1 MLFFI
6 SFSICLIKFIK
17 KYEICTMLQLEF
29 PNYTFKI
36 KNNGNGDYIF
46 DEIRKKYI
54 KLTKEEWVRQNCV
67 KFLINEKNFPS
78 VLINIEKTIKINK
91 LSKRYDIVVYKPDGG
106 IKLLVECKSPEIKIN
121 QKTFDQIAVYN
132 MNLKS
137 EQLMVTNGLEH
148 YYCEINYENKCYTFL
163 KDIKTK

>member
-1 MLFFI
+1 
-6 SFSICLIKFIK
+6 
-17 KYEICTMLQLEF
+17 MLQLDF

-36 KNNGNGDYIF
+36 KNNVNGDYIF

-67 KFLINEKNFPS
+67 KFLINEKNFSP

-91 LSKRYDIVVYKPDGG
+91 QIKRYDIVVYKPDGG

-121 QKTFDQIAVYN
+121 QKTFDQIAIYN

-137 EQLMVTNGLEH
+137 ELLMVTNGLRH
-148 YYCEINYENKCYTFL
+148 YYCEINYNNKCYTFL
-163 KDIKTK
+163 KDINN

>member
-1 MLFFI
+1 
-6 SFSICLIKFIK
+6 
-17 KYEICTMLQLEF
+17 MLQLEF
-29 PNYTFKI
+29 PNYKFKI
-36 KNNGNGDYIF
+36 KNSGNGDYIF

-148 YYCEINYENKCYTFL
+148 YYCEVNYEKKCYTFL
-163 KDIKTK
+163 KDIKN

>member
-1 MLFFI
+1 
-6 SFSICLIKFIK
+6 
-17 KYEICTMLQLEF
+17 MLQLEF

-67 KFLINEKNFPS
+67 KFLINEKNFSS
-78 VLINIEKTIKINK
+78 VLINIEKTIKINN

-121 QKTFDQIAVYN
+121 QRTFDQIAVYN

-148 YYCEINYENKCYTFL
+148 YYCEVNYEKKCYTFL
-163 KDIKTK
+163 KDIKN

>member
-1 MLFFI
+1 
-6 SFSICLIKFIK
+6 
-17 KYEICTMLQLEF
+17 MLQLDF

-36 KNNGNGDYIF
+36 KNSGNGDYIF

-91 LSKRYDIVVYKPDGG
+91 INKRYDIVVYKPDGR

-148 YYCEINYENKCYTFL
+148 YYCQINYEKGYYTFL
-163 KDIKTK
+163 KDLKN

>member
-1 MLFFI
+1 VLFFI

>member
-1 MLFFI
+1 
-6 SFSICLIKFIK
+6 
-17 KYEICTMLQLEF
+17 MLQLEF

-163 KDIKTK
+163 KDIKTKWN

>member
-1 MLFFI
+1 
-6 SFSICLIKFIK
+6 
-17 KYEICTMLQLEF
+17 MLQLDF

-67 KFLINEKNFPS
+67 KFLINEKNFSP

-91 LSKRYDIVVYKPDGG
+91 LIKRYDIVVYKPDGG

-121 QKTFDQIAVYN
+121 QKTFDQIAIYN

-137 EQLMVTNGLEH
+137 ELLMVTNGLRN
-148 YYCEINYENKCYTFL
+148 YYCEINYNNKCYTFL
-163 KDIKTK
+163 KDIKR

>member
-1 MLFFI
+1 
-6 SFSICLIKFIK
+6 
-17 KYEICTMLQLEF
+17 MLQLDF

-36 KNNGNGDYIF
+36 KNSGNGDYIF

>member
-1 MLFFI
+1 ML
-6 SFSICLIKFIK
+6 K
-17 KYEICTMLQLEF
+17 LEF

>member
-1 MLFFI
+1 
-6 SFSICLIKFIK
+6 
-17 KYEICTMLQLEF
+17 MLQLDF

-36 KNNGNGDYIF
+36 KNSGNGDYIF

-67 KFLINEKNFPS
+67 KFLINEKNFSP

-91 LSKRYDIVVYKPDGG
+91 LIKRYDIVVYKPDGG

-121 QKTFDQIAVYN
+121 QKTFDQIAIYN

-137 EQLMVTNGLEH
+137 ELLMVTNGLRH
-148 YYCEINYENKCYTFL
+148 YYCEINYNHKCYTFL
-163 KDIKTK
+163 KDIKN

>member
-1 MLFFI
+1 
-6 SFSICLIKFIK
+6 
-17 KYEICTMLQLEF
+17 MLQLDF

-36 KNNGNGDYIF
+36 KNSGNGDYIF

-78 VLINIEKTIKINK
+78 ILINIEKTIKINK
-91 LSKRYDIVVYKPDGG
+91 INKRYDIVVYKPDGR

-137 EQLMVTNGLEH
+137 EQLMVTNGFEH
-148 YYCEINYENKCYTFL
+148 YYCEINYEKGHYTFL
-163 KDIKTK
+163 KDLKN

>member
-1 MLFFI
+1 
-6 SFSICLIKFIK
+6 
-17 KYEICTMLQLEF
+17 MLQLEF

-36 KNNGNGDYIF
+36 KNSGNGDYIF

>member
-1 MLFFI
+1 
-6 SFSICLIKFIK
+6 
-17 KYEICTMLQLEF
+17 LQLDF
-29 PNYTFKI
+29 LNYTFKI

>member
-1 MLFFI
+1 
-6 SFSICLIKFIK
+6 
-17 KYEICTMLQLEF
+17 MLQLEF

-91 LSKRYDIVVYKPDGG
+91 LSKRYDIVVYKPDGR

>member
-1 MLFFI
+1 ML
-6 SFSICLIKFIK
+6 K
-17 KYEICTMLQLEF
+17 LEF

-36 KNNGNGDYIF
+36 RNNGNGDYIF

>member
-1 MLFFI
+1 
-6 SFSICLIKFIK
+6 
-17 KYEICTMLQLEF
+17 MLQLNF

-67 KFLINEKNFPS
+67 KFLINEKNFSP

-91 LSKRYDIVVYKPDGG
+91 LIKRYDIVVYKPDGG

-121 QKTFDQIAVYN
+121 QKTFDQIAIYN

-137 EQLMVTNGLEH
+137 ELLMVTNGLRH
-148 YYCEINYENKCYTFL
+148 YYCEINYNNKCYTFL
-163 KDIKTK
+163 KDIKN

>member
-1 MLFFI
+1 
-6 SFSICLIKFIK
+6 
-17 KYEICTMLQLEF
+17 MLQLDF

-36 KNNGNGDYIF
+36 KNSGNGDYIF

-67 KFLINEKNFPS
+67 KFLINEKNFSPI
-78 VLINIEKTIKINK
+78 LINIEKTIKINK
-91 LSKRYDIVVYKPDGG
+91 LIKRYDIVVYKPDGG

-121 QKTFDQIAVYN
+121 QKTFDQIAIYN

-137 EQLMVTNGLEH
+137 ELLMVTNGLRH
-148 YYCEINYENKCYTFL
+148 YYCGINYYNKCYTFL
-163 KDIKTK
+163 KDIKN

>member
-1 MLFFI
+1 
-6 SFSICLIKFIK
+6 
-17 KYEICTMLQLEF
+17 MLQLEF

-148 YYCEINYENKCYTFL
+148 YYCEINYENKYYTFL

>member
-1 MLFFI
+1 
-6 SFSICLIKFIK
+6 
-17 KYEICTMLQLEF
+17 MLQLDF

-67 KFLINEKNFPS
+67 KFLINEKNFSP

-91 LSKRYDIVVYKPDGG
+91 LIKRYDIVVYKPDGG

-121 QKTFDQIAVYN
+121 QKTFDQIAIYN

-137 EQLMVTNGLEH
+137 ELLMVTNGIKH
-148 YYCEINYENKCYTFL
+148 YYCEINYNNKCYTFL
-163 KDIKTK
+163 KDIKN

>member
-1 MLFFI
+1 MLK
-6 SFSICLIKFIK
+6 LD
-17 KYEICTMLQLEF
+17 F

-67 KFLINEKNFPS
+67 KFLINEKNFSP
-78 VLINIEKTIKINK
+78 VLINIEKTIKVNNLI
-91 LSKRYDIVVYKPDGG
+91 KRYDIVVYKPDGG

-121 QKTFDQIAVYN
+121 QKTFDQIAIYN

-137 EQLMVTNGLEH
+137 ELLMVTNGLRH
-148 YYCEINYENKCYTFL
+148 YYCEINYNNKCYTFL
-163 KDIKTK
+163 KDIKN

>member
-1 MLFFI
+1 
-6 SFSICLIKFIK
+6 
-17 KYEICTMLQLEF
+17 MLQLEF

-46 DEIRKKYI
+46 DEIRKKYV

>member
-1 MLFFI
+1 
-6 SFSICLIKFIK
+6 
-17 KYEICTMLQLEF
+17 MLQLEF

-36 KNNGNGDYIF
+36 KNSGNGDYIF

-67 KFLINEKNFPS
+67 KFLINEKNFSS
-78 VLINIEKTIKINK
+78 VLINIEKTIKINN

-106 IKLLVECKSPEIKIN
+106 IKLLVECKSPKIKIN
-121 QKTFDQIAVYN
+121 QSTFDQIAVYN

-148 YYCEINYENKCYTFL
+148 YYCEVNYEKKCYTFL
-163 KDIKTK
+163 KDIKN

>member
-1 MLFFI
+1 
-6 SFSICLIKFIK
+6 
-17 KYEICTMLQLEF
+17 MLQLEF

-46 DEIRKKYI
+46 DKIRKKYI

-67 KFLINEKNFPS
+67 KFLINEKNFSS

-137 EQLMVTNGLEH
+137 DQLMVTNGLEH

>member
-1 MLFFI
+1 
-6 SFSICLIKFIK
+6 
-17 KYEICTMLQLEF
+17 MLQLDF

-36 KNNGNGDYIF
+36 KNSGNGDYIF

-67 KFLINEKNFPS
+67 KFLINEKNFPR

-91 LSKRYDIVVYKPDGG
+91 INKRYDIVVYKPDGR

-148 YYCEINYENKCYTFL
+148 YYCEINYEKGHYTFL
-163 KDIKTK
+163 KDLKN

>member
-1 MLFFI
+1 
-6 SFSICLIKFIK
+6 
-17 KYEICTMLQLEF
+17 MLQLDF

-36 KNNGNGDYIF
+36 KNSGNGDYIF

-78 VLINIEKTIKINK
+78 ILINIEKTIKINK
-91 LSKRYDIVVYKPDGG
+91 INKRYDIVVYKPDGR

-137 EQLMVTNGLEH
+137 ELLMVTNGLEH
-148 YYCEINYENKCYTFL
+148 YYCEINYEKGHYTFL
-163 KDIKTK
+163 KDLKN